1 AMAIPATLMP
11 LMPTP
16 TLMAALLFPIKFLGG
31 FSPVLIPSAIQLACP
46 ANLRAQMGALFMFTV
61 GIIGVSL
68 GPLVPALL
76 SEYVFRDEGALRY
89 SLAVAAVVVAPTAW
103 AILRWG
109 SREYRQ
115 RLLEQP

>member
-1 AMAIPATLMP
+1 MAIPATLMP

-31 FSPVLIPSAIQLACP
+31 FSPVLIPSAIQLVCP
-46 ANLRAQMGALFMFTV
+46 ANSRAQMGALFMFTV

-76 SEYVFRDEGALRY
+76 SDYVFRDEGALRY
-89 SLAVAAVVVAPTAW
+89 SLAVTAMVVAPTAW
-103 AILRWG
+103 AILQWG